1 MSTTTT
7 HTTDAYI
14 PGVCNIN
21 RAEIAYRQ
29 KAGYVISVIFVAIL
43 ALLVLA
49 GLSRWYRAVLFV
61 PGLLAADCFLQA
73 KNKFCVGYGA
83 AGQHNA
89 NEGSSKAVSVEDSA
103 ANAKDK
109 KRARQINL
117 QAAGIGLL
125 LTVLAF
131 AIPQ

>member
-1 MSTTTT
+1 MTQNTTP
-7 HTTDAYI
+7 TTDAYI

-29 KAGYVISVIFVAIL
+29 RSGYVITAVFIAMLIAFVALGLNRWIRL
-43 ALLVLA
+43 SLFLPGFLL
-49 GLSRWYRAVLFV
+49 
-61 PGLLAADCFLQA
+61 ADCFLQA

-89 NEGSSKAVSVEDSA
+89 NEGSSKAVDVADA
-103 ANAKDK
+103 AAKAKDK
-109 KRARQINL
+109 QRARTINM
-117 QAAGIGLL
+117 QAAGIGVVLTLL
-125 LTVLAF
+125 AL